1 MAHLKNSGTGH
12 LVHTV
17 TGHLAKCGTCCDGF
31 LPTQVTL
38 SGLTGAFATYNGTYA
53 VTGAGCTKVYDDYTA
68 PVSSCTGTKDCSYL
82 DGAGTTFDV
91 WEYLS
96 GIRIEVEQSN
106 VSGVDE
112 GRILVKFYAI
122 YYEKAVSGPGA
133 GPTCFGPYDRST
145 VLEDDPITPCLDDS
159 TTYSIP
165 FKSSGSG
172 TKCSTHPTTVDV
184 DLS

>member
-1 MAHLKNSGTGH
+1 MVNTA
-12 LVHTV
+12 

-31 LPTQVTL
+31 TPTQVTL

-53 VTGAGCTKVYDDYTA
+53 VSGAGCTKVYDDYTA

-82 DGAGTTFDV
+82 DGAGNTFDV

-96 GIRIEVEQSN
+96 GIRIEVEQSDN
-106 VSGVDE
+106 ATDE
-112 GRILVKFYAI
+112 GRILVKFYTI
-122 YYEKAVSGPGA
+122 YYEKQVTGAGA

-145 VLEDDPITPCLDDS
+145 VLENDPISGCLDDS
-159 TTYSIP
+159 TTYAVTY
-165 FKSSGSG
+165 SSGGGG
-172 TKCSTHPTTVDV
+172 TTCSTHPSTVDV